1 MEGKVGRG
9 TSSSVLMI
17 AQAESVVLEESA
29 SCQGEQRGTRVG
41 SRKSRSVGC
50 RTDWELCAGQG
61 GQDSLSCSFISGS
74 VLKNLQCYLFPNRT
88 KARPGISSEQ
98 SSAECPHT
106 QRKTSLQG

>member
-41 SRKSRSVGC
+41 SRRSRSVGC
-50 RTDWELCAGQG
+50 RTDGAAC
-61 GQDSLSCSFISGS
+61 
-74 VLKNLQCYLFPNRT
+74 
-88 KARPGISSEQ
+88 RPGR
-98 SSAECPHT
+98 PGH
-106 QRKTSLQG
+106 SLVFLYLGQCA